1 MHERDFS
8 PTTGYWWKILEEAY
22 ARDRNARSIDR
33 TTFGLLGK
41 QAIPSPKQEAI
52 LMAVLEG
59 LESSVSPI
67 NTVHIALELKRKN
80 LTAEFASASMSG
92 DKKKADKLLSDLNAI
107 WSADGFEQEQA
118 EWNDARATN
127 ELFDRVG
134 QAQRIPF
141 GCPAI
146 NNKLGGGLLPGHH
159 VVIFGRTEVGKST
172 FVIDSTVRL
181 LKSNQR
187 VLYIG
192 NEDQIDILKL
202 RVVGRYLRKT
212 QAELESADRSEVAS
226 AFSEAESNLLMTQL
240 HSGGVDSI
248 RERVLEWKPDVLVV
262 DQIRNLTGAEDGM
275 TQRMEQN
282 AIKIRSLLLEC
293 GIVGVSVTQAN
304 DRSERHGQEPPVF
317 LQTGDVDSSRV
328 GLPAQA
334 DVMLGIGANRDMQA
348 RGERYISF
356 AKNKCSSAQ
365 DAHTGLVV
373 NFDLGISRVY

>member
-1 MHERDFS
+1 M
-8 PTTGYWWKILEEAY
+8 G
-22 ARDRNARSIDR
+22 
-33 TTFGLLGK
+33 
-41 QAIPSPKQEAI
+41 
-52 LMAVLEG
+52 VLES
-59 LESSVSPI
+59 LESSVSP
-67 NTVHIALELKRKN
+67 NNVVYLALELKRKN

-92 DKKKADKLLSDLNAI
+92 DRKKADKLLADLNKI
-107 WSADGFEQEQA
+107 WSVDGFSKEKA
-118 EWNDARATN
+118 EWHDARGTAN
-127 ELFDRVG
+127 LFERVG
-134 QAQRIPF
+134 SAQRIPF

-146 NNKLGGGLLPGHH
+146 SAKLGGGLLPGQH

-172 FVIDSTVRL
+172 FTIDSTVRM
-181 LKSNQR
+181 LKQDKR

-202 RVVGRYLRKT
+202 RVIGRYLRKS
-212 QAELESADRSEVAS
+212 QQELEGMERSAVA
-226 AFSEAESNLLMTQL
+226 AEFEAAETNLLMTQL
-240 HSGGVDSI
+240 HSGSVDNI

-282 AIKIRSLLLEC
+282 AIKLRSLLLEC
-293 GIVGVSVTQAN
+293 GLIGVSVTQAN
-304 DRSERHGQEPPVF
+304 DRSERHGQEAPVY

-373 NFDLGISRVY
+373 NFDLSISRVY